1 MKKVRFTLFEHEV
14 LKVGQEKDN
23 VTFSMK
29 HLEALEKFYGDE
41 CPYFSLINKGIKC
54 NEHVGVIH
62 VGNIIIEVLPKAD
75 RSNSENKWRK
85 LLIGM
90 LKMVSSFHV
99 SVLTSSFLSLQSNY
113 ILDLYFE
120 LYLKEVSLLLH
131 KGLVKKYRRVDN
143 NQKALKGRLQLSKH
157 LQKNIIHKERFYVN
171 HTVYDQEHQIHQI
184 LLQALKCIELLNTN
198 PKLNVTS
205 VIFRFP
211 ELSDLHITKNTF
223 EKLSL
228 GRKFKHYETALSIA
242 KLILLNFH
250 PDLSNGQSDVL
261 ALMFNMNNL
270 WEKFVFVSLRRR
282 LQNCNVK
289 EQDHKLFWEGGSSY
303 QSYMKPDIIIEKP
316 TDKGVKTFVLDTKW
330 KNLYGGSPSAQD
342 LRQLYVYH
350 KFYNAKKV
358 ALVYPGEKDTIKG
371 QFQDEEGEC
380 GVIQISYN
388 DNLEEFIKNIVKEV
402 EEWCEI
408 IRRI

>member
-1 MKKVRFTLFEHEV
+1 MKKVRFTLFEHET
-14 LKVGQEKDN
+14 LKVGQEKDS
-23 VTFSMK
+23 VVFTMQ
-29 HLEALEKFYGDE
+29 HLQALEKFYGDE

-75 RSNSENKWRK
+75 RSNSENKWRE
-85 LLIGM
+85 LLIRM
-90 LKMVSSFHV
+90 LKMVSSFNV
-99 SVLTSSFLSLQSNY
+99 SAPTSSFLSLQSNY

-120 LYLKEVSLLLH
+120 LYLKEIDLLLH
-131 KGLVKKYRRVDN
+131 KGLIKKYRRVDN

-211 ELSDLHITKNTF
+211 ELSDIHVSKYTF
-223 EKLSL
+223 EKLNL

-270 WEKFVFVSLRRR
+270 WEKFVFFSLRQR
-282 LQNCNVK
+282 LKNCTVK
-289 EQDHKLFWEGGSSY
+289 EQGSKLFWEGGSSH
-303 QSYMKPDIIIEKP
+303 QSFMKPDIIIEKP
-316 TDKGVKTFVLDTKW
+316 IDEGIKTFVLDTKW

-350 KFYNAKKV
+350 QFYDAEKV
-358 ALVYPGEKDTIKG
+358 ALVYPGEKDTIEG
-371 QFQDEEGEC
+371 QFQKEGREC
-380 GVIQISYN
+380 AVIQISYN
-388 DNLEEFIKNIVKEV
+388 DNLETFIDNIVEDI
-402 EEWCEI
+402 EGWL
-408 IRRI
+408 